1 MIKDEQLSKNFTLS
15 EMTES
20 ITANLYNIDNTPNQ
34 KQIDNLKMLCQQVL
48 QQARDDFGKP
58 IHVNS
63 GFRCAELNKKVGGV
77 KTSYHLK
84 GQAADLHVDNEK
96 DGFFL
101 SALLLRSKYTDLVL
115 LEKRNGRYWV
125 HVQWSMAPRHK
136 FQQDYK

>member
-1 MIKDEQLSKNFTLS
+1 MEPYQLSKNFSLT
-15 EMTES
+15 EMTAS
-20 ITANLYNIDNTPNQ
+20 LTADLYNIDNTPNKMQ
-34 KQIDNLKMLCQQVL
+34 VENLKRLCQDVL

-63 GFRCAELNKKVGGV
+63 GFRSKELNKKVGGV
-77 KTSYHLK
+77 ANSYHLK

-96 DGFFL
+96 DGFLL

-115 LEKRNGRYWV
+115 LEKKKGRYWI

-136 FQQDYK
+136 FSQVYKD